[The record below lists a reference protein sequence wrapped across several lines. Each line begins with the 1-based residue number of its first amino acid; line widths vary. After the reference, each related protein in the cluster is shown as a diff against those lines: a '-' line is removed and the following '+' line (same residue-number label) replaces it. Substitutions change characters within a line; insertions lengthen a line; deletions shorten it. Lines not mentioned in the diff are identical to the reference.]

1 MNICKKF
8 IFIILTLVSISG
20 IFAQQNLSV
29 SLDDDVYFLL
39 ENASLR
45 GILPTLP
52 AAKPYTLNFVLDNLN
67 IVLSSDK
74 LSDSERE
81 VFNKTYNRL
90 AQTEPKKWY

>member
-1 MNICKKF
+1 MF
-8 IFIILTLVSISG
+8 SFSG

-29 SLDDDVYFLL
+29 PLDDDVYFLL

-52 AAKPYTLNFVLDNLN
+52 AAKPYTLSFVLDNLN
-67 IVLSSDK
+67 RILESDE

-81 VFNKTYNRL
+81 IFTKTYERL
-90 AQTEPKKWY
+90 ARNEQKNGMKLDIIQIALMKM